1 MTSQASHENPRQV
14 IAVVGPTATGKT
26 AIGIELAKHLGTEVI
41 SADSR
46 VIYRELDIG
55 TAKPTPQEM
64 QGIPHHM
71 IDVADPPEVYS
82 VARYAREAGD
92 VLAGMFARGLVPVV
106 VGGTGFYIRALL
118 ETDFLPDVP
127 PDEDFRAR
135 MEALAEE
142 HGSPYLHELLMERDS
157 ARAADLHPNDRFRVI
172 RALEIIERTGKPVP
186 RPPSEDRPFD
196 VTWIGL
202 TFSDRQKLWRR
213 INDRIDAMLAAGWLD
228 EVERLLSKYG
238 PDAEALR
245 VTHGYPELVQVVQGK
260 RSLED
265 AVAQIQIN
273 IRQYSRRQMT
283 WFRKNSAIRWFAVDE
298 LSPGDLRQAC
308 MTLAVSS
315 A

>member
-1 MTSQASHENPRQV
+1 MTSPDASRRV

-26 AIGIELAKHLGTEVI
+26 AIGIDLAERLNTGVI

-55 TAKPTPQEM
+55 TAKPTPEEIR
-64 QGIPHHM
+64 GVPHHM

-82 VARYAREAGD
+82 VARYAQEAGA
-92 VLAGMFARGLVPVV
+92 VLEDMFSRGRVPVV

-135 MEALAEE
+135 MTTLAEA
-142 HGSPYLHELLMERDS
+142 HGSPHLHELLREKDPV
-157 ARAADLHPNDRFRVI
+157 RAAALHPNDRFRVI
-172 RALEIIERTGKPVP
+172 RALEIVERTGRPVP
-186 RPPSEDRPFD
+186 SPPAEGLPFGI
-196 VTWIGL
+196 TWIGL
-202 TFSDRQKLWRR
+202 AYADRRKLWQR
-213 INDRIDAMLAAGWLD
+213 INDRIDAMLTAGWLD
-228 EVERLLSKYG
+228 EVEGLLAKYG

-245 VTHGYPELVQVVQGK
+245 VTHGYPELVQVAQGR

-265 AVAQIQIN
+265 AVEQIRIN

-283 WFRKNSAIRWFAVDE
+283 WFRKNSAIQWFAVDE
-298 LSPGDLRQAC
+298 LSSDDLRRAC
-308 MTLAVSS
+308 MALAVSS